1 MTPVKVALRKSR
13 EGDACIQYHCQCL
26 QSSSHSFC
34 YWPSFFFSSC
44 SQTSVPPPLPTWAL
58 SPASMDSWM
67 PREAAAG
74 GSEPRPLLRGH
85 QNCSFTRCLNR
96 TDTVSEH
103 SECNS
108 SPKAPTEGIGRR
120 KTHDMLC
127 WANRC
132 KGFIYVQGQG
142 HKDFYPHPDNVKAQ
156 GPVSI
161 DFVPSVQTAT

>member
-1 MTPVKVALRKSR
+1 MSTEQFSLFLLLALIR
-13 EGDACIQYHCQCL
+13 
-26 QSSSHSFC
+26 
-34 YWPSFFFSSC
+34 FFFLQPDLSA
-44 SQTSVPPPLPTWAL
+44 T
-58 SPASMDSWM
+58 SPANVGFVTSQHGLLNAK
-67 PREAAAG
+67 R
-74 GSEPRPLLRGH
+74 GSSRRLRTKATPLWAP
-85 QNCSFTRCLNR
+85 NCSFTRCLNR